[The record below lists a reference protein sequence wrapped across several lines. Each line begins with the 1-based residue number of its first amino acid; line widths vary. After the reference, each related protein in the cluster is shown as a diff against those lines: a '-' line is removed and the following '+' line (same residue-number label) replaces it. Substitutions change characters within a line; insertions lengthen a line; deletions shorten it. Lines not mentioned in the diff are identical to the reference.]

1 MSILDS
7 FRIDGHVAVVTG
19 SGKGIGRGI
28 AIALAEAGANVVVA
42 ARRQADIDE
51 VVGVI
56 RAAGGRAIAVQT
68 DVNEPGAIERLAD
81 AAVNEFGKLTIWVNN
96 HGGNRDGKL
105 IPLNEYEE
113 AEMEWMLHFN
123 FVTAWK
129 GAKEA
134 ANRMPPGSSIINI
147 TSGAGMNAAPRTG
160 AYGAAKAAMNNM
172 TQTLAVE
179 LAAKRIRVNGV
190 APGPVP
196 TEIFMKTFPLDAAG
210 LAAMGERLAV
220 GRLGTPEDLAA
231 CVLWLVSPAGS
242 WVTGQTIAV
251 NGGHVPGSMAV
262 RHEENK

>member
-1 MSILDS
+1 MSILDN

-28 AIALAEAGANVVVA
+28 AIALAEAGASVAVA
-42 ARRQADIDE
+42 ARRKDDIDE
-51 VVGVI
+51 VVGQI
-56 RAAGGRAIAVQT
+56 QARGGKAIAVPT
-68 DVNEPGAIERLAD
+68 DVNEPGAIEHLAQATTD
-81 AAVNEFGKLTIWVNN
+81 AFGKLTIWVNN

-105 IPLNEYEE
+105 VTLDDYEE
-113 AEMEWMLHFN
+113 SEMEWMLHFN

-129 GAKEA
+129 GAKTA
-134 ANRMPPGSSIINI
+134 AKLMPPGSSIINI
-147 TSGAGMNAAPRTG
+147 TSGAGLNAAPRTG

-172 TQTLAVE
+172 TQTMAVE
-179 LAAKRIRVNGV
+179 LAPKRIRVNGV

-196 TEIFMKTFPLDAAG
+196 TEIFTKTFPLDEAG

-220 GRLGTPEDLAA
+220 GRLGTPEDIAA

-262 RHEENK
+262 RHDEHK